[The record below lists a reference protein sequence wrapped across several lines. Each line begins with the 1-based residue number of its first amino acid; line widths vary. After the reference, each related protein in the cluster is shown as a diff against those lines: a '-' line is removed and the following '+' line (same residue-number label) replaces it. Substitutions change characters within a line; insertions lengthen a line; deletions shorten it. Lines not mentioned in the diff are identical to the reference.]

1 MHAQVDGVIV
11 GQHIAALVAIGV
23 GVVLLAVVVNAVVMV
38 MRAAVFAA
46 ATTGGETRR
55 VARLPEL
62 RRNPVRLNF
71 FGMSHSLM
79 MYGCRLYFPIQKH
92 GACAG
97 RKGKILLGHFR
108 HDSIEVH
115 TTLRRHVHSHPMNN
129 MARQSAATGSI
140 CC

>member
-23 GVVLLAVVVNAVVMV
+23 GGVLLAVVVNSVVMV

-92 GACAG
+92 GAGAG
-97 RKGKILLGHFR
+97 RHFHQSRFCHFR
-108 HDSIEVH
+108 HNSIEVALLH
-115 TTLRRHVHSHPMNN
+115 RDMHSHSMNN